1 MAHRALLDAL
11 GSVLNSSSQVYP
23 GATLTFYSLA
33 DVLQEMYTDED
44 LGTPVTTAGVLTAN
58 SAGRFPV
65 AYFDPSKD
73 YKAVLKTSAG
83 ATIATLNPIYKAAGY
98 LTSADLTGYLQ
109 KAGGT
114 MTGPINEAEGAA
126 IASAASIDLDAATG
140 NFLHVTGTTGISTI
154 TLAQGAMR
162 DVLFDGALLLT
173 HNSSNLMLGGNN
185 ITTHANMLLRFRGE
199 GSGVTRLVG
208 GMTAGGKAIR
218 ESAEIVVGVGDESTA
233 ITAGTA
239 KITFR
244 MPFAMT
250 LDAIPRG
257 SLTVAQS
264 AGSIFTVDINES
276 GNSILSTKLT
286 IDNNET
292 TSSTAATPCVLSDT
306 ALADDAAIT
315 IDVDQIGTSGAAGLK
330 ILLRGYR
337 IAT

>member
-1 MAHRALLDAL
+1 MAHRSLLDAL
-11 GSVLNSSSQVYP
+11 GSVLNSSSQVYS

-33 DVLQEMYTDED
+33 DVLQEMYSDED
-44 LGTPVTTAGVLTAN
+44 LGTPVTVAGVLTAN
-58 SAGRFPV
+58 SSGRFPV

-83 ATIATLNPIYKAAGY
+83 VTIATLNPIYKAAGY
-98 LTSADLTGYLQ
+98 LTASDLTGYLQ
-109 KAGGT
+109 KSGGT

-140 NFLHVTGTTGISTI
+140 NFVHVTGTTGISTI
-154 TLAQGAMR
+154 TLAQGAQR
-162 DVLFDGALLLT
+162 DVIFDGALTLT
-173 HNSSNLMLGGNN
+173 HGASLLLGGAN

-208 GMTAGGKAIR
+208 GMTATGKAIR
-218 ESAEIVVGVGDESTA
+218 ESAEIIVGIGDESTA
-233 ITAGTA
+233 ITTGTA

-264 AGSIFTVDINES
+264 SGSLLTVDINES
-276 GNSILSTKLT
+276 GNSILSTKMT
-286 IDNNET
+286 FDNNET
-292 TSSTAATPCVLSDT
+292 TTTTAATPCVLSDT
-306 ALADDAAIT
+306 SLAEDAAIT
-315 IDVDQIGTSGAAGLK
+315 IDVDTIGTSGAAGLK

-337 IAT
+337 IAA